1 MCYMGTQFREKFFK
15 SQQHTQDPL
24 ESDSKSNSTA
34 SAIYS
39 ASPKTWSGWDNLRKA
54 CRHETQSKIYTN
66 VSYFQTKAFII
77 DDSVRLFVH
86 QRIGLIQGVEQRDP
100 VRGLE

>member
-15 SQQHTQDPL
+15 SQQQKILWKVTRSPTQ
-24 ESDSKSNSTA
+24 
-34 SAIYS
+34 
-39 ASPKTWSGWDNLRKA
+39 LRVPFTQLHLRPGVVGTISS

-86 QRIGLIQGVEQRDP
+86 QRIGLIQSVEQRDP